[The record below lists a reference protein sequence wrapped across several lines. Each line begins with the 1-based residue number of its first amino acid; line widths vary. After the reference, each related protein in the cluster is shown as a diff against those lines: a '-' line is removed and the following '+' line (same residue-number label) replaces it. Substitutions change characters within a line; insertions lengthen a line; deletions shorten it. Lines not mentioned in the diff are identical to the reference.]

1 MTAQI
6 EAQAPD
12 VDAERLNRPLGARY
26 VEKHS
31 HNQYAGISR
40 ANLVHLMNRL
50 FGPHGW
56 RNEIVRTEVLRDEV
70 LPPAPGGDERLARY
84 VSATAVVRVTARTSH
99 GEIIREGMGI
109 ASQARMLDD
118 RPKGP
123 GTHGSDALQMAV
135 LGAATSGLKHACYL
149 IGRSFGGALGE
160 LGYRELAALGAEAG
174 EPDTAPA
181 ATATFDGQLHER
193 QSSGVKRLAK
203 WYAAQVRKAPDRQAA
218 EAAAQG
224 AQEKLIEAGAER
236 AAAEQVVASL
246 AEAVAKK
253 APGTSPRRA
262 RNAR

>member
-6 EAQAPD
+6 AAQAPD
-12 VDAERLNRPLGARY
+12 VDADRLNRPLGARY

-56 RNEIVRTEVLRDEV
+56 RNEIVRSEVLRDEV

-99 GEIIREGMGI
+99 GEIVREGMGI
-109 ASQARMLDD
+109 ASQARMLDE

-149 IGRSFGGALGE
+149 IGRAFGGALGE
-160 LGYRELAALGAEAG
+160 LGYRELAALGAESG

-181 ATATFDGQLHER
+181 ATAKRGTAKRGFDNQLHDR
-193 QSSGVKRLAK
+193 QTSQVKKLAQ
-203 WYAAQVRKAPDRQAA
+203 WYSARVREAPDRQAA

-224 AQEKLIEAGAER
+224 ALEKLIEAGAER
-236 AAAEQVVASL
+236 AAAEQVEASL

-253 APGTSPRRA
+253 ARR
-262 RNAR
+262 

>member
-6 EAQAPD
+6 AAQAPPD
-12 VDAERLNRPLGARY
+12 VDADRLNRPLGARY

-56 RNEIVRTEVLRDEV
+56 RNEIVRSEVLSDEV

-84 VSATAVVRVTARTSH
+84 VSAIAVVRVTARTSH
-99 GEIIREGMGI
+99 GEIVREGMGI

-118 RPKGP
+118 RPRGP

-149 IGRSFGGALGE
+149 IGRSFGGELGE
-160 LGYRELAALGAEAG
+160 LGYRELAALGAESG
-174 EPDTAPA
+174 EPAMRG
-181 ATATFDGQLHER
+181 FDMQLHDR
-193 QSSGVKRLAK
+193 QSSQVKKLAQ
-203 WYAAQVRKAPDRQAA
+203 WYSTRVRNAPDRQAA
-218 EAAAQG
+218 EAAAEG
-224 AQEKLIEAGAER
+224 ALEKLIGAGAER
-236 AAAEQVVASL
+236 AAAEQVEASL

-253 APGTSPRRA
+253 KGRR
-262 RNAR
+262 R

>member
-1 MTAQI
+1 MTPAAQ
-6 EAQAPD
+6 D
-12 VDAERLNRPLGARY
+12 VDADRLNRPLGARY

-70 LPPAPGGDERLARY
+70 LPPSPGGDERLARY
-84 VSATAVVRVTARTSH
+84 VSAAAVVRVTARTSQ
-99 GEIIREGMGI
+99 GEIVREGMGI
-109 ASQARMLDD
+109 ASQARMLDA

-149 IGRSFGGALGE
+149 LVRALGGELGE
-160 LGYRELAALGAEAG
+160 LGYRELAGRGAESG

-181 ATATFDGQLHER
+181 ATATRGFDNQLYDR
-193 QSSGVKRLAK
+193 QSSQVKKLAQR
-203 WYAAQVRKAPDRQAA
+203 YSARVREAPDRQAA
-218 EAAAQG
+218 EAAAEG
-224 AQEKLIEAGAER
+224 ALEKLIEAGAER
-236 AAAEQVVASL
+236 AAAAQIVAMV
-246 AEAVAKK
+246 EAVAKK
-253 APGTSPRRA
+253 KKARR
-262 RNAR
+262 